1 MKKKIEIKK
10 KVEFSSMIGEVC
22 AISLENHLHFV
33 DDSSIEGDFVLLG
46 RYKATTASRLEEE
59 FQYEIPVEIALME
72 KVDPATGV
80 IDITDFYY
88 DIADGNSLLCNI
100 EVEIEAEEIVEE
112 ERECDGDPVEE
123 KEIEIPHLEETP
135 VEEEE
140 EREEQTTNTDTD
152 FFHLNLDQETYGT
165 FIVYIVRQNETIN
178 SILEKYHTSVE
189 ELEKYNNIKDLSIG
203 TKVIIPVT
211 NEKDT

>member
-10 KVEFSSMIGEVC
+10 KVDFSSMIGEVC
-22 AISLENHLHFV
+22 AISLENHLQFI
-33 DDSSIEGDFVLLG
+33 DDSSIEGNFVLLG
-46 RYKATTASRLEEE
+46 RYKTTTASRLEED

-72 KVDPATGV
+72 KVDPLTGR

-88 DIADGNSLLCNI
+88 DIADGNSLLCHI
-100 EVEIEAEEIVEE
+100 EVEIEAENLIEE
-112 ERECDGDPVEE
+112 DRECDGDPVEE
-123 KEIEIPHLEETP
+123 KEMEIPYLEEAS
-135 VEEEE
+135 VMDEENRLESDDSDEE
-140 EREEQTTNTDTD
+140 
-152 FFHLNLDQETYGT
+152 FFHLNLDKETYGT

-189 ELEKYNNIKDLSIG
+189 ELEKYNELKDISIG